1 MAFMWAA
8 KNLLKIP
15 CPNLSHAEQQ
25 RSIKR
30 LLAHANGE
38 GSLSFASN
46 KLASMFQCFDRT
58 ESKPI
63 LTSVL
68 HYTQCQFTWDSIFDV
83 LAAVGCSLV
92 FSFFLSL
99 FFLFIASIQP
109 FSLVFYSNDKMWP
122 FWRNRCKDASMC
134 VWCLCI
140 RLSSNGTD
148 INKWYVVDASL
159 KHPFSITS
167 IHYTQMLLF

>member
-15 CPNLSHAEQQ
+15 CLNLSHAEQQ
-25 RSIKR
+25 SSIKR
-30 LLAHANGE
+30 SLAHANGE

-68 HYTQCQFTWDSIFDV
+68 YYSQCLFTWDSIFDV
-83 LAAVGCSLV
+83 LAAVGCSIV
-92 FSFFLSL
+92 FSL

-122 FWRNRCKDASMC
+122 FWRNRCKDASKC
-134 VWCLCI
+134 VSGVCAFGYLPAARI
-140 RLSSNGTD
+140 
-148 INKWYVVDASL
+148 
-159 KHPFSITS
+159 
-167 IHYTQMLLF
+167 